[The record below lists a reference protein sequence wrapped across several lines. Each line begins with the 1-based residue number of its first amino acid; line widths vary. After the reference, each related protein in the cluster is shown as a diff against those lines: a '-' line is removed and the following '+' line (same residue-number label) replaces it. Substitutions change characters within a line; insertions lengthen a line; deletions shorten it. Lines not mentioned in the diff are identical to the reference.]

1 MNKYLLS
8 LLSLGFLVSCSR
20 TDSTEQVVASKY
32 PTAIKIAKV
41 NAVLTEDMI
50 DVPGIIKPE
59 HIVTISAQ
67 LMGTVSEMS
76 LKVGQHVHLN
86 ESLLRIQS
94 GEVSARYNQAV
105 TELSQ
110 AKFDLAREKGL
121 LVKSASTADLV
132 HNLTTRVHVLEAVVQ
147 QAKSYVNY
155 LQPLAPFDA
164 VVSKKYVEEG
174 SFVAPGMPLL
184 EIEQVGPFCFESNIP
199 EKLVHSLKKGATY
212 TLEVEGQFLQCALSE
227 FSSAANVQSHEVFA
241 KFRIL
246 KAGSLLSGGYATVK
260 IPNSK
265 TTKLYV
271 PKEAVV
277 REGQLDKVFV
287 VGEDKHVVLRLVKV
301 GQVVGSKTE
310 LLSGVE
316 ASEKVV
322 LLAPVDLREG
332 QIVEV
337 LP

>member
-8 LLSLGFLVSCSR
+8 LLSLGFLVGCSR
-20 TDSTEQVVASKY
+20 TESNDLVVASKY
-32 PTAIKIAKV
+32 PTAVKIAKV
-41 NAVLTEDMI
+41 NAVLSDDLI

-59 HIVTISAQ
+59 HTVTISAQ
-67 LMGTVSEMS
+67 VMGTVSEMS
-76 LKVGQHVHLN
+76 LKVGQHVYLN
-86 ESLLRIQS
+86 KCLLRIQS
-94 GEVSARYNQAV
+94 GEVIARYNQAV
-105 TELSQ
+105 AELSQ
-110 AKFDLAREKGL
+110 AKFDLSREKGL

-132 HNLTTRVHVLEAVVQ
+132 HNLTTRVYVLEAVVQ
-147 QAKSYVNY
+147 EAKSYVNY
-155 LQPLAPFDA
+155 LQPLAPFDG

-174 SFVAPGMPLL
+174 AFVAPGMPLV
-184 EIEQVGPFCFESNIP
+184 EIEQVGPFCFEANIP
-199 EKLVHSLKKGATY
+199 EKILHGLKKGSTY
-212 TLEVEGQFLQCALSE
+212 SLNLEGQFIKCVLSE
-227 FSSAANVQSHEVFA
+227 FSSAANIQSHEVFA

-246 KAGSLLSGGYATVK
+246 KTVGLLSGGYATVK

-271 PKEAVV
+271 PTEAVV

-287 VGEDKHVVLRLVKV
+287 VGEDRHVVLRLVKL
-301 GQVVGSKTE
+301 GQVLGNQTE

-316 ASEKVV
+316 ASENVV